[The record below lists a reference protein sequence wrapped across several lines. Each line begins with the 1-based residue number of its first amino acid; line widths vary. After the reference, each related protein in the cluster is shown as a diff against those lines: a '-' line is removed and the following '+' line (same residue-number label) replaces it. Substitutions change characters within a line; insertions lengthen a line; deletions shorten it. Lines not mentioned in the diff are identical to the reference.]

1 MTLTPRSTEL
11 QQQVK
16 QYIDGALSV
25 VKGSF
30 TTARSSSAFADIY
43 HLSLSADT
51 LLRSLSHRKL
61 RPQLAAARSIVL
73 RVPFLVGMGQQSV
86 ATVELRRF
94 VELICWTV
102 YFSDHPIEWRSF
114 EINPGGFAQDTKS
127 PISYCAHRELGYYVE
142 YARELMGAEPSK
154 LGLQAVDGIKQVSHD
169 LNASVHAGR
178 LANAI
183 RVTTPHEDIPDPVLR
198 RFGSV
203 QRRVFAN
210 CCLLLAAYCKA
221 QFDQLNAAS
230 RAHFDWLVGST
241 VRKQVRKGP
250 FGLMR

>member
-11 QQQVK
+11 QQQIE

-25 VKGSF
+25 VKDSFSAARGS
-30 TTARSSSAFADIY
+30 AAFADIY

-51 LLRSLSHRKL
+51 LLRSLSRAKL
-61 RPQLAAARSIVL
+61 RPKLAAARSIVL
-73 RVPFLVGMGQQSV
+73 RLPFLVGMGQQSI

-114 EINPGGFAQDTKS
+114 EENPGGFAQDTRS
-127 PISYCAHRELGYYVE
+127 PISYCAHRELAYYLE
-142 YARELMGAEPSK
+142 YARELMSAEPSK
-154 LGLQAVDGIKQVSHD
+154 LGVQAVDGIKQVSHD
-169 LNASVHAGR
+169 LNASVHAGQV
-178 LANAI
+178 AHAT
-183 RVTTPHEDIPDPVLR
+183 RVTTPHEDIPEPVLR

-203 QRRVFAN
+203 QRRVFTN
-210 CCLLLAAYCKA
+210 CCLLLTAYCKS
-221 QFDQLNAAS
+221 QFDQLNAVS

-241 VRKQVRKGP
+241 VRKQVRRGP
-250 FGLMR
+250 FGLTR